1 MSTAP
6 SERPLLVTGG
16 CGYVGSRL
24 TQALLA
30 RGHAVTV
37 LDTMWFG
44 NFLPPHPRL
53 TLRAHDMRQIDAID
67 LSPFDTIFHL
77 ANIANDPA
85 VELNPYASWDVNV
98 LATMRLADRAARQGV
113 TQIVFASSGSV
124 YGVTPEPQ
132 VTEDTDLNPISEY
145 NKTKMVAERVI
156 LSYADSLV
164 TTIVRPATVCGLS
177 PRMRL
182 DLTVNLL
189 TMQALTNGAMTVLGG
204 SQIRPNIHIDDLV
217 EVYLF
222 ALDSRLAGIYNA
234 GFENLSILDIAQRIA
249 SRVPAEVR
257 ILPSNDP
264 RSYRQCSDRL
274 VAAGFTPTRNVAAAI
289 DELAA
294 AHASGQLRDEPWTH
308 NVSWMK
314 QHNLS

>member
-1 MSTAP
+1 MPTAP
-6 SERPLLVTGG
+6 SDRQLLVTGG

-53 TLRAHDMRQIDAID
+53 TLLLHDMRKIDAVD
-67 LSPFDTIFHL
+67 LSGFDTIFHL

-113 TQIVFASSGSV
+113 KQIVFASSGSV
-124 YGVTPEPQ
+124 YGVTPEPR
-132 VTEDTDLNPISEY
+132 VTEEMDLNPISEY

-156 LSYADSLV
+156 LSYGTSLV
-164 TTIVRPATVCGLS
+164 ATIIRPATVCGPS

-204 SQIRPNIHIDDLV
+204 GQIRPNIHIDDLV

-222 ALDSRLAGIYNA
+222 ALDHRLAGVYNA
-234 GFENLSILDIAQRIA
+234 GFENLSILEIAQRIA
-249 SRVPAEVR
+249 SRVPAEVQ

-274 VAAGFTPTRNVAAAI
+274 VAAGFAPTRNVAAAV
-289 DELAA
+289 DELAMLYA
-294 AHASGQLRDEPWTH
+294 AGQLRDEPWSH

>member
-1 MSTAP
+1 MPTAP
-6 SERPLLVTGG
+6 SDRQLLVTGG

-53 TLRAHDMRQIDAID
+53 TLLLHDMRKIDAVD
-67 LSPFDTIFHL
+67 LSGFDTIFHL

-113 TQIVFASSGSV
+113 KQIVFASSGSV
-124 YGVTPEPQ
+124 YGVTPEAR
-132 VTEDTDLNPISEY
+132 VTEEMDLNPISEY

-156 LSYADSLV
+156 LSYGTSLV
-164 TTIVRPATVCGLS
+164 ATIIRPATVCGPS

-222 ALDSRLAGIYNA
+222 ALDHRLAGVYNA
-234 GFENLSILDIAQRIA
+234 GF
-249 SRVPAEVR
+249 
-257 ILPSNDP
+257 
-264 RSYRQCSDRL
+264 
-274 VAAGFTPTRNVAAAI
+274 
-289 DELAA
+289 
-294 AHASGQLRDEPWTH
+294 
-308 NVSWMK
+308 
-314 QHNLS
+314 